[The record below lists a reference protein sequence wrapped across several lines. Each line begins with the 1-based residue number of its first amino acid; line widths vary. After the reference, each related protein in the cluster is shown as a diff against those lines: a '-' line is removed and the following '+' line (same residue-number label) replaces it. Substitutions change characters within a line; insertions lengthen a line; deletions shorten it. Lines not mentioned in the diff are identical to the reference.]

1 MRQLASEK
9 VKPRFILC
17 WGVLGDSIFSAV
29 SFTVAPLYTVLFG
42 SANRTFV
49 YFSGSWPGE
58 KRQEEGDDEEAQ
70 NGQPTEG
77 EQCPLMVVP
86 VSLCDDGVDFSSQ
99 NDE

>member
-1 MRQLASEK
+1 MRQLAPEK

-42 SANRTFV
+42 PANRPFV
-49 YFSGSWPGE
+49 HVSGSWPRY
-58 KRQEEGDDEEAQ
+58 KWQEEGDDEEAQ

-77 EQCPLMVVP
+77 E
-86 VSLCDDGVDFSSQ
+86 
-99 NDE
+99 